1 MYNMRKIHFE
11 HRYRYE
17 LEARLQTA
25 LERLQ
30 INRSAF
36 SAMAILTAVKLW
48 RKGKWHPTRKTPFK
62 VRGDKSNK
70 KTVFVQLAEPVHL
83 HLKKMAQAMDV
94 SMAEVLRLA
103 LDVQLTYILRD
114 GPGILRETVSQKPQ
128 PVIRI
133 RGVNIL
139 DHDDHVVGCIGGVL
153 SFSICN
159 VKDRTKGGAAPN
171 RVFKL

>member
-1 MYNMRKIHFE
+1 MKRIHFE
-11 HRYRYE
+11 HRYRRE

-36 SAMAILTAVKLW
+36 SAMAVLTAVKLW
-48 RKGKWHPTRKTPFK
+48 RKGKWHPTVKTPFK
-62 VRGDKSNK
+62 VRADKSNK
-70 KTVFVQLAEPVHL
+70 VTVYVQLDEKVHL
-83 HLKKMAQAMDV
+83 HLKKMAHAMDV

-103 LDVQLTYILRD
+103 LDVQLTCILRD
-114 GPGILRETVSQKPQ
+114 GPGIYWKTVSRKPQ
-128 PVIRI
+128 PVVRI

-139 DHDDHVVGCIGGVL
+139 DHDDHAVGCIGGVL

-159 VKDRTKGGAAPN
+159 VKDRTKGGATPGAF
-171 RVFKL
+171 FKL